1 MGFEFDDLD
10 DFLDGLERAEK
21 EVQEQIP
28 KIKQK
33 TATGVLE
40 DVVENTPV
48 NKDPRAVAPGTLR
61 RSWKVR
67 DISSDTVEVYND
79 AKSKNGEF
87 YAWHVEYGHRT
98 RLGTTKVKNHTK
110 IYRPDGK
117 KKVAF
122 VRGVKMLDKALKHG
136 EGIIEKE
143 CEKALEKILGE
154 I

>member
-10 DFLDGLERAEK
+10 KFLNGLERAEK
-21 EVQEQIP
+21 EVAEQIP

-33 TATGVLE
+33 VATGVLE
-40 DVVENTPV
+40 DVIENTPV
-48 NKDPRAVAPGTLR
+48 NKDPRAIAPGTLK
-61 RSWKVR
+61 SAWKVR
-67 DISSDTVEVYND
+67 DISNDTIDVYND

-98 RLGTTKVKNHTK
+98 RLGTGKSHTK
-110 IYRPDGK
+110 LKRTDGK
-117 KKVAF
+117 KKIAF